1 MRIRHILPEFGRV
14 PRDVL
19 QDSMS
24 GNVRAAV
31 TIATRQS
38 RVGDDCVEL
47 LGLNRDR
54 PNRSSRLEGVRIWAT
69 RGLRIGEM
77 GSMDWRYLL
86 PLYARALESSADVL
100 HVHDNPFLLTA
111 PRAARRI
118 LHIHTPVSARANAAF
133 IRSIERADW
142 AICNSSY
149 IRSDFLSCVPFPE
162 DRTSVIHNAVDPRM
176 VQGGDARLRSELGIA
191 DSSKALLF
199 VGQLSWQKGLIH
211 LIQALRRVHGDV
223 DLIVVGGS
231 DLWQTINDPTSRSH
245 TRMSKYETAAHEAA
259 AGLPVHFLG
268 TVPTAELKHVY
279 ASGDIF
285 VSPSQ

>member
-1 MRIRHILPEFGRV
+1 
-14 PRDVL
+14 
-19 QDSMS
+19 
-24 GNVRAAV
+24 
-31 TIATRQS
+31 
-38 RVGDDCVEL
+38 
-47 LGLNRDR
+47 
-54 PNRSSRLEGVRIWAT
+54 
-69 RGLRIGEM
+69 
-77 GSMDWRYLL
+77 
-86 PLYARALESSADVL
+86 
-100 HVHDNPFLLTA
+100 
-111 PRAARRI
+111 
-118 LHIHTPVSARANAAF
+118 
-133 IRSIERADW
+133 
-142 AICNSSY
+142 
-149 IRSDFLSCVPFPE
+149 
-162 DRTSVIHNAVDPRM
+162 M

>member
-1 MRIRHILPEFGRV
+1 VRIRHILPEFGRV

-100 HVHDNPFLLTA
+100 RVHDNPT
-111 PRAARRI
+111 
-118 LHIHTPVSARANAAF
+118 T
-133 IRSIERADW
+133 
-142 AICNSSY
+142 
-149 IRSDFLSCVPFPE
+149 LSCSLPHAQP
-162 DRTSVIHNAVDPRM
+162 
-176 VQGGDARLRSELGIA
+176 GGFSIFTLPCPLVLTLRLSEA
-191 DSSKALLF
+191 
-199 VGQLSWQKGLIH
+199 
-211 LIQALRRVHGDV
+211 
-223 DLIVVGGS
+223 
-231 DLWQTINDPTSRSH
+231 
-245 TRMSKYETAAHEAA
+245 
-259 AGLPVHFLG
+259 
-268 TVPTAELKHVY
+268 
-279 ASGDIF
+279 
-285 VSPSQ
+285 